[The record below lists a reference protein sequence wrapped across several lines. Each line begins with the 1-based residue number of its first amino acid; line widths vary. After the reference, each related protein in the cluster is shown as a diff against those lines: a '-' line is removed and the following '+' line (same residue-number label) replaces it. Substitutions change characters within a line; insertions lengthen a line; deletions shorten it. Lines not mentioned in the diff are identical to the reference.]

1 MLTPIPVDEFVGYFV
16 KANPEFDSLTLQNSC
31 VQALEHKRQGAK
43 CICCG
48 QPIWALAYAVS
59 GVDMCFTCQ
68 TGQADDSEDYEIE

>member
-1 MLTPIPVDEFVGYFV
+1 MLIPLPVDEFVEYFV
-16 KANPEFDSLTLQNSC
+16 KANPEFDSLTPRNSC
-31 VQALEHKRQGAK
+31 IQALEHKRQGAK

-68 TGQADDSEDYEIE
+68 TGTADDSEDYEIE

>member
-1 MLTPIPVDEFVGYFV
+1 MLTPLPVDEFVEYFV
-16 KANPEFDSLTLQNSC
+16 KTNPEFDSLTLRNSC

>member
-1 MLTPIPVDEFVGYFV
+1 MLTPLPVDEFVEYFV
-16 KANPEFDSLTLQNSC
+16 KANPEFDSLTLRNSC
-31 VQALEHKRQGAK
+31 VQALEHKRQGAE

-68 TGQADDSEDYEIE
+68 TGTADDSEDYEIE

>member
-1 MLTPIPVDEFVGYFV
+1 MLTPLPVDEFVEYFV
-16 KANPEFDSLTLQNSC
+16 KTNPEFDSLTLRNSC

-68 TGQADDSEDYEIE
+68 TGTADDSEDYEIE

>member
-1 MLTPIPVDEFVGYFV
+1 MLTPLPVDEFVEYFV
-16 KANPEFDSLTLQNSC
+16 KANPEFDSLTLRNSC
-31 VQALEHKRQGAK
+31 VKALERKKAGAK

-68 TGQADDSEDYEIE
+68 TGTADDSEDYEIE